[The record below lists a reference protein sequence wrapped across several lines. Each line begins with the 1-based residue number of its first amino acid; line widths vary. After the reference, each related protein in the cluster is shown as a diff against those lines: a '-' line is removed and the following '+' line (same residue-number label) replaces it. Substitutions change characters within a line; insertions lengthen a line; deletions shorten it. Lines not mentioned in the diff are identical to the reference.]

1 MLSGG
6 RTFAKMHNGKTNIS
20 SVYKVFGSNNHQ
32 MFTFISG
39 MFTVS
44 DVSTLESKQPAFR
57 IFKPWWD
64 TFMDYLTII
73 MLLLAIF
80 GCSIQL
86 YMDDTLCLPYI
97 NVVEGKPTVIKSN
110 QQNIPEISHAIANTQ
125 SMPILAPRLNQGKVT
140 KLHNWQ
146 YYYINQVC
154 HSQIPWF
161 TRFFSYLILFH
172 TVGLIICS
180 NFCFTYPKTSSKL
193 QQFLDILY
201 KCLQSPWTSKAL
213 STAVIVDSSEV
224 ERVLESPKATE
235 SDDDELSVK
244 TDALAIKT
252 DASAIKAPSH
262 IQSSTVEADSSLD
275 KKDAEQAKALFEKVR
290 KFKLH
295 VEERDTIY
303 KLYAGQTLFKT
314 IHCVIIMGYFPVF
327 IYVVEFYNICE
338 PNAISLVVYKRF
350 RCTYTTARFIGKLS
364 LLYLSLIVIYW
375 ILCIHTLIWVFRKP
389 LKQYSFEKRA
399 EDQFSDIPDVTNDFA
414 FLLHLLDQY
423 DTLFCKRLTVFLSEV
438 SEEKLKLLSL
448 NNDWT
453 VEKVKK
459 HLTKTKKD
467 QYELYLFML
476 SGIPDAVYDVS
487 DIQILKLELCSNVKI
502 SNKIT
507 QLSQLE
513 EVWLS
518 HCVTEITPSALMWL
532 RNQLK
537 KVGIKYVSRDEI
549 PEWIYKL
556 VQLKELYLTGKL
568 AIEKKAVELD
578 SMKGLRSLK
587 VLYLKS
593 SLSKIPS
600 TIIDVAFHL
609 LKLCIH
615 NDKTKLLSLSIL
627 KKMVNLTQIEL
638 HNCELDKIPT
648 AIYTLSKLQVLDL
661 KGNNLTKIEDISN
674 LQYLDKL
681 NSLKFLFNMIKVIP
695 PTINLIKKLEYLYL
709 SHNQIEVLPKAL
721 FNIDKLYYLD
731 AQNNNISIIPSDI
744 GNLKNLYFLNL
755 GHNRIE
761 NLPDY
766 LFKCTKLMTLKLS
779 NNLISVLSA
788 KVSKLTQLSQ
798 LDIQGNHLEKLPIE
812 IGQCPMLKASGLVV
826 EQYVFESLPSEI
838 REKMGG
844 S

>member
-1 MLSGG
+1 
-6 RTFAKMHNGKTNIS
+6 
-20 SVYKVFGSNNHQ
+20 
-32 MFTFISG
+32 

-97 NVVEGKPTVIKSN
+97 SEDDGEPVVIKSN
-110 QQNIPEISHAIANTQ
+110 QQNIPEISHAIANPQ
-125 SMPILAPRLNQGKVT
+125 LLRGRSLSPQLSQGKVT

-180 NFCFTYPKTSSKL
+180 NFYFTYPKTSSKL
-193 QQFLDILY
+193 QQFLDILH

-213 STAVIVDSSEV
+213 STAVIVDRSEV
-224 ERVLESPKATE
+224 ERVLEPPKDSE
-235 SDDDELSVK
+235 SDDNELNVK
-244 TDALAIKT
+244 SD
-252 DASAIKAPSH
+252 PSSNKVLPH
-262 IQSSTVEADSSLD
+262 IQSSTLETDSSLD

-295 VEERDTIY
+295 VEEEDTIY

-314 IHCVIIMGYFPVF
+314 IHCVIIIGYFPAF

-338 PNAISLVVYKRF
+338 PNAISLVIYKRF

-364 LLYLSLIVIYW
+364 LLYLGLIVIYW

-389 LKQYSFEKRA
+389 LKQYSFEKRG
-399 EDQFSDIPDVTNDFA
+399 ETQFSDIPDVTNDFA

-423 DTLFCKRLTVFLSEV
+423 DTLFCKRLSVFLSEV
-438 SEEKLKLLSL
+438 SEAKLKLLSL

-487 DIQILKLELCSNVKI
+487 EIQVLKLDLCSSVKI

-518 HCVTEITPSALMWL
+518 HCVTEMTPSALMWL

-537 KVGIKYVSRDEI
+537 KVGIKYLSRDEI
-549 PEWIYKL
+549 PDWIYKL
-556 VQLKELYLTGKL
+556 TQLKELYLTGKL
-568 AIEKKAVELD
+568 AIEKKAVELE

-600 TIIDVAFHL
+600 TIIDVALHL

-615 NDKTKLLSLSIL
+615 NDKTKLLSLSVL

-674 LQYLDKL
+674 LQYLEKL
-681 NSLKFLFNMIKVIP
+681 NCLKFWFNMIKVIP
-695 PTINLIKKLEYLYL
+695 PSINLIKKLEYLYL
-709 SHNQIEVLPKAL
+709 SHNQIEVLPKVL

-731 AQNNNISIIPSDI
+731 AQNNNISVIPSDI
-744 GNLKNLYFLNL
+744 GNLKNLYFLDL
-755 GHNRIE
+755 CHNRIE
-761 NLPDY
+761 VLPDH
-766 LFKCTKLMTLKLS
+766 LFKCSKLMTLKLS

-788 KVSKLTQLSQ
+788 KISKLTQLSQ
-798 LDIQGNHLEKLPIE
+798 LEVQGNHLEKLPIE
-812 IGQCPMLKASGLVV
+812 IGQCPMLKASGFVV
-826 EQYVFESLPSEI
+826 EQYVFESLPIEI